1 MLALLLSSNGS
12 LLVVLKIS
20 ESLFIALSGFVCKLH
35 FISCF
40 FFSWGVFFFLVSTS
54 EIHVCISVCVCVC
67 GCVTSARTQ

>member
-40 FFSWGVFFFLVSTS
+40 FFFFPGEFFFS
-54 EIHVCISVCVCVC
+54 
-67 GCVTSARTQ
+67 